1 MNLEV
6 LISTMNI
13 DSQNENE
20 KLVKDM
26 NITGK
31 SLTISQ
37 CGKNGDV
44 KGKNR
49 IIYDNK
55 KGLSRSRNMAVE
67 NAVGNIILRKLKSG
81 KIGWIRIFRVCS
93 FQLTFKRA
101 SIIKNNLKFD
111 EDFGA
116 GSQNYCGEE
125 TIFLSDCLRKNMK
138 LTYVDRKIGEVEQK
152 ESTWYKGFSK
162 EYMQV
167 EKECFKRIARTQYVD
182 FSKDT
187 IIEFKK

>member
-1 MNLEV
+1 MREGFNMNLEV

-13 DSQNENE
+13 GSQNENE

-55 KGLSRSRNMAVE
+55 KGLSRSRNKMV
-67 NAVGNIILRKLKSG
+67 ILLGLTRSIGVVLCRK
-81 KIGWIRIFRVCS
+81 
-93 FQLTFKRA
+93 
-101 SIIKNNLKFD
+101 
-111 EDFGA
+111 
-116 GSQNYCGEE
+116 
-125 TIFLSDCLRKNMK
+125 
-138 LTYVDRKIGEVEQK
+138 
-152 ESTWYKGFSK
+152 
-162 EYMQV
+162 
-167 EKECFKRIARTQYVD
+167 
-182 FSKDT
+182 KDVV
-187 IIEFKK
+187 